1 MRINNPQLLVKPI
14 LIILLII
21 MGIFIYIKAG
31 EEVHIIEAPEPT
43 ITNTVTPT
51 PSPTVIITPTPTV
64 TTTPTY
70 TATPTPLPTNTPTP
84 EPTATPTPTPVKE
97 LETFSSNEK
106 TLYNTYSEEEL
117 DLLFRVVEAEVTD
130 HCIECKSHVAS
141 VIFNR
146 LKAGWCG
153 GDLTKNL
160 MAKRQFEVVTNGR
173 YKKMTI
179 TEETILACEIAFES
193 DTAQGALFFD
203 STKGK
208 SWAHKNRE
216 YMFSDHAH
224 WFYK

>member
-31 EEVHIIEAPEPT
+31 EEVHITEVPEPT
-43 ITNTVTPT
+43 ITNTVTLT
-51 PSPTVIITPTPTV
+51 PSPTVTMTPTPTV
-64 TTTPTY
+64 TTTPTC
-70 TATPTPLPTNTPTP
+70 TPTSTPLPTNTP

-173 YKKMTI
+173 YKKMTV
-179 TEETILACEIAFES
+179 TEETILACEIAFEN